1 MEKAMH
7 TEYKNA
13 KKESTCHWQHQEK
26 AGAGTGTYLTAE
38 LYTGPQMV
46 PQAEVQF
53 RVTLGNFWIEDRIL
67 GTETLPEGKRL
78 RSHIQDHYY
87 LKSNS
92 CGERLVAGRP
102 MRRPEN

>member
-1 MEKAMH
+1 MPLA
-7 TEYKNA
+7 A
-13 KKESTCHWQHQEK
+13 PGK
-26 AGAGTGTYLTAE
+26 AGVGTGTYLTAE
-38 LYTGPQMV
+38 LLHWSSNGIPGRGT
-46 PQAEVQF
+46 VQGDF
-53 RVTLGNFWIEDRIL
+53 GNFWIEDRIL